1 MPEIPHDDPPA
12 SATDAATGPEGIAPT
27 STGWRASLRFAWA
40 DLAILGLGAIL
51 LIPETGWTSLLLTP
65 LGLGREQVAKLLA
78 HPLVC
83 LTLLIFAPPW
93 LVRSGYW
100 ARTQEAAF
108 WRRDALRKAGFLL
121 VHWPL
126 PLGLILALAVG
137 RELWDR
143 LPTREDAI
151 RSHAR
156 WLRLAYLIL
165 VIASTRLAFAAAAT
179 P

>member
-1 MPEIPHDDPPA
+1 MDDPLDDPFAPEVAPPPPA
-12 SATDAATGPEGIAPT
+12 S
-27 STGWRASLRFAWA
+27 GWSSLRHAWA

-51 LIPETGWTSLLLTP
+51 LIPDAGWTGLLLTP
-65 LGLGREQVAKLLA
+65 LGLGREQIAKLLA
-78 HPLVC
+78 QPLAC
-83 LTLLIFAPPW
+83 LTLLIFAAPW
-93 LVRSGYW
+93 LVRAGHW
-100 ARTQEAAF
+100 ARTQEDAF

-121 VHWPL
+121 IHWPL

-143 LPTREDAI
+143 LPTKEDAA

-156 WLRLAYLIL
+156 WLRLSYLIL
-165 VIASTRLAFAAAAT
+165 LAIAARLAFETASAPLPAAAA